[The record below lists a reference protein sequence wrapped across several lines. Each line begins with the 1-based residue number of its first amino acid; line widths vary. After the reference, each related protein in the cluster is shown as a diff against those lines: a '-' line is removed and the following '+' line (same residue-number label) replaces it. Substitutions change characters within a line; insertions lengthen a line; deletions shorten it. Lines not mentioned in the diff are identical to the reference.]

1 MKKSFLSK
9 ARQDPPALL
18 HRRHAAAAPGDRLQ
32 AKASNVLARAV
43 VHGQFNEDSS
53 DEDAIAT
60 RAPVPHT
67 RAPVPHDDEDA
78 ESFTFLEEPR
88 GHGEESLLCEATVVT
103 QSTAGLSLG
112 SSFFRHMA
120 RDDMSSIGM
129 GGGMSTTQASND
141 VHMEDVPGGFSW
153 TEDRRGEVPEVT
165 TVHEHDEGVGALR
178 QSTSFA
184 GAPVASHQ
192 RPVLSSDV
200 WPEGLHTGFGADA
213 GGGGCGEFR
222 PTVAFDTP
230 HWKFVPPPP
239 PPGYSPLHNNDDGW
253 GSRRGL
259 HVGGDEPTVASSLTG
274 SRLHMPATQ
283 TASGEEPKA
292 ARPGV
297 AMGDGKQ
304 MGVPKAAL
312 YTLYSKPPYRINLST
327 ENYYCWNDGGPPHNM
342 RFTGIFCCPQSG
354 EIFQSGRY
362 GDDASL
368 YQYKDGLYWYAKKGL
383 AEHGAAARAHD
394 CLQYRSVPEG
404 SLYFWVGDDIPYR
417 TARPMEAPP
426 SMPAAQW
433 QKLVQAQRRAPLIQ
447 AGCEEATRPPSRVVP
462 IATMSPVRQE
472 EPVELEREVYGSKG
486 ALYTFYTKPP
496 YRTNLTSDHYISW
509 SDGGPAHDMRFT
521 SVFICPW
528 TGEIFPAGPL
538 GGNRV
543 CEWKHGSWWYQ
554 KKTLAEHAAAA
565 RAHDCQHYRS
575 VPEGSPYA
583 RIGRE
588 APYRELR
595 AFVRPPTMPHI
606 LWQTLEG
613 VRSRAPHFGTSSR
626 HRYELEEDA
635 ALERELFG

>member
-1 MKKSFLSK
+1 VT
-9 ARQDPPALL
+9 AT
-18 HRRHAAAAPGDRLQ
+18 GDRLPTQ
-32 AKASNVLARAV
+32 ANNVAARAV
-43 VHGQFNEDSS
+43 VEGQFDEDSS
-53 DEDAIAT
+53 DEDAMAT
-60 RAPVPHT
+60 QRAPVVPHSYNT
-67 RAPVPHDDEDA
+67 DPHDVEDEASFTLRKEPRAPPPRAPGHG
-78 ESFTFLEEPR
+78 EE
-88 GHGEESLLCEATVVT
+88 GHGEESLVCEATVVT

-112 SSFFRHMA
+112 ASFSRHH
-120 RDDMSSIGM
+120 RDDMSSIGR
-129 GGGMSTTQASND
+129 GGGMSPTDASND

-153 TEDRRGEVPEVT
+153 MEDRRGEVPEVT
-165 TVHEHDEGVGALR
+165 TVHEHEEGVGAFK
-178 QSTSFA
+178 QSTLFS

-192 RPVLSSDV
+192 RPVLSSDA
-200 WPEGLHTGFGADA
+200 WPEGLHTGLGANV
-213 GGGGCGEFR
+213 GGGGGGEFR
-222 PTVAFDTP
+222 PTDAFDMP
-230 HWKFVPPPP
+230 HWKFVPPPLPP

-253 GSRRGL
+253 ASRRGL

-283 TASGEEPKA
+283 TPGGEEPKA

-297 AMGDGKQ
+297 AMGDGRQ

-342 RFTGIFCCPQSG
+342 CFTGIFCCPQSG
-354 EIFQSGRY
+354 EIFRSGRY

-368 YQYKDGLYWYAKKGL
+368 YQYKDGLYWYAKKGM

-417 TARPMEAPP
+417 TTRPMEAPR

-433 QKLVQAQRRAPLIQ
+433 QKLVQAQRRAPLFQ
-447 AGCEEATRPPSRVVP
+447 AGSEEATRLPSRVAP
-462 IATMSPVRQE
+462 TETMPPVRQE
-472 EPVELEREVYGSKG
+472 EPVEVEREVYGSKG

-538 GGNRV
+538 GGDRV

-588 APYRELR
+588 APYRESR

-613 VRSRAPHFGTSSR
+613 VRSRAPHFGTFSR
-626 HRYELEEDA
+626 HRYELDEDA